1 MNAVYYQNYGPPEVL
16 RLKQVEPPVPQDNE
30 VMIKVHAVEVTK
42 ADCELRSFKFPV
54 KWFWLPLRIAL
65 GPFRPRKKIL
75 GGYFAGDIVE
85 TGKAVENFQVGD
97 AVFGSAGL
105 SMGAYGEF
113 MCLPATGNL
122 LAMPSNLNYQEAA
135 AVPLGG
141 LNALH
146 FMRKANIQPGERAL
160 INGAGGSIGI
170 FAVQLAKIMGAEVTA
185 VDASHKEAIIRSV
198 GADHFID
205 YQKQDYTQ
213 MEIKYHVIFD
223 MVVSSSYSDNIN
235 SLLSQGRYLMGNPR
249 LSDMLRSFF
258 TEKTTDKKVT
268 FAFAA
273 ETPEELQTLKEMIE
287 GGEIKPVV
295 DKVYY
300 MDQVVEAH
308 RRVETE
314 QRMGSVVLK
323 ISD

>member
-30 VMIKVHAVEVTK
+30 VMIKVHAAEVTK

-65 GPFRPRKKIL
+65 GPFKPRKKIL
-75 GGYFAGDIVE
+75 GGYFAGEVVE
-85 TGKAVENFQVGD
+85 TGKAVETYQIGD

-105 SMGAYGEF
+105 RMGAYGQY
-113 MCLPATGNL
+113 MCLPATSNL
-122 LAMPSNLNYQEAA
+122 VAKPSNLSYVEAA

-146 FMRKANIQPGERAL
+146 FMRKAQIQPGERAL